1 MENKVDIEDWERV
14 RYRIDDEGMEYCF
27 TQYSNWEEINDE
39 KFHELRLRLINL
51 MEEMREY
58 VDKQIESCD
67 EQ

>member
-27 TQYSNWEEINDE
+27 RQYSSWEEINDE
-39 KFHELRLRLINL
+39 KFHELRLRLINT

-58 VDKQIESCD
+58 VDRQIENYD
-67 EQ
+67 E